1 VFNFDALMKEQLLGA
16 FLISLLHGLIPS
28 HWLPMVSIAKHQG
41 WNLQKTIRHS
51 FMLAMAHA
59 ISTILIGLVIA
70 TQSNLFIDVHAEW
83 FKWLPASLLIGMGI
97 WFLYRHHKHHHFHIH
112 EESSGPEFRIWP
124 LLLAMFLSPCLEIE
138 GFYFSL
144 GIEGWSGIVLLSLI
158 YLITTLASML
168 VWIWI
173 AYKGLEKINAH
184 KWTHS
189 AGILTGVVLILSGL
203 LFLLD

>member
-1 VFNFDALMKEQLLGA
+1 MREQLLGA

-41 WNLQKTIRHS
+41 WNLQKTLRFS

-70 TQSNLFIDVHAEW
+70 TQSNLFIDVHATW
-83 FKWLPASLLIGMGI
+83 FKWLPAGLLMGLGF

-112 EESSGPEFRIWP
+112 GAGSGSEFSIWP

-144 GIEGWSGIVLLSLI
+144 AFEGWQWIAFLSLI
-158 YLITTLASML
+158 YLLTTLGSML
-168 VWIWI
+168 AWIWI

-184 KWTHS
+184 RWTHN
-189 AGILTGVVLILSGL
+189 AGILTGIVLILSGL

>member
-1 VFNFDALMKEQLLGA
+1 MKEQLLGA
-16 FLISLLHGLIPS
+16 FIISLLHGLIPS

-41 WNLQKTIRHS
+41 WNLQKTLRFS
-51 FMLAMAHA
+51 FLLAMSHA
-59 ISTILIGLVIA
+59 VSTILIGLVIA
-70 TQSNLFIDVHAEW
+70 TQSTLFVNVHASW
-83 FKWLPASLLIGMGI
+83 FKWIPASLLAGLGI
-97 WFLYRHHKHHHFHIH
+97 WFLYRHHKHHHFHIQND
-112 EESSGPEFRIWP
+112 SQDNIFRIWP

-144 GIEGWSGIVLLSLI
+144 AFEGWLWIAILSLI
-158 YLITTLASML
+158 YLITTLGSML
-168 VWIWI
+168 AWIWI

-184 KWTHS
+184 RWTHS

>member
-1 VFNFDALMKEQLLGA
+1 MEEQLLGA

-28 HWLPMVSIAKHQG
+28 HWLPLVSISKQQG
-41 WNLQKTIRHS
+41 WNIQKTLRFS
-51 FMLAMAHA
+51 FLLALAHA
-59 ISTILIGLVIA
+59 FSTILIGVLIA
-70 TQSNLFIDVHAEW
+70 AQSNLIIDVHANW
-83 FKWLPASLLIGMGI
+83 FKWLPASLLMGMGI
-97 WFLYRHHKHHHFHIH
+97 WFLYRHHKHHHFHLQK
-112 EESSGPEFRIWP
+112 EASGSAFSIWP

-144 GIEGWSGIVLLSLI
+144 AFEGWTEIAFLSLV
-158 YLITTLASML
+158 YLITTLGSML
-168 VWIWI
+168 AWIWI

-184 KWTHS
+184 RWTHN